1 MLYAD
6 VRRKRMSTEVSTLAT
21 SMSFND
27 VLAEPHLSAFLC
39 ASSIA
44 SFSCSS
50 VLACMAASN

>member
-1 MLYAD
+1 
-6 VRRKRMSTEVSTLAT
+6 MSPHVSTLAT
-21 SMSFND
+21 TMSFK
-27 VLAEPHLSAFLC
+27 VVIAESHLSAFLC